1 MILQPQNVDDA
12 YVEIIDHILENGQST
27 DDRTGVGTTHIVGHT
42 LKFDLA
48 QGFPIVSIMKTVYES
63 AFGEMMA
70 FLNGVTNVSGFHAW
84 GTKVW
89 DEFADPK
96 TGELGPVYGGQWRN
110 WPRECSVGG
119 IDQVYEAVELLM
131 NPKPSRRIIVNGWN
145 PTHHPDPTLRPFEN
159 PSQGKMSLT
168 ACHVMHQ
175 LLVNRT
181 VSGHPRLNML
191 MYLRSSDVGLGLKF
205 NIAQYAM
212 LLHRYAHATDM
223 MPGTLIINIGDAH
236 IYNNHR
242 DALVDCVQRWKDL
255 RARRENEQAALANPS
270 MHTAPVE
277 GNRVNPYLHFLSA
290 DHPAWWDRKEGSPT
304 IQERVGWL
312 TGYNNPRLMKE
323 MMQVHDY
330 NPGRF
335 VKLPIAV

>member
-12 YVEIIDHILENGQST
+12 YVELIDHILTEGQST

-48 QGFPIVSIMKTVYES
+48 QGFPVVSIMKTPYES

-70 FLNGVTNVSGFHAW
+70 FLNGATNISEFHAW
-84 GTKVW
+84 GTRVW
-89 DEFADPK
+89 DEFADPV
-96 TGELGPVYGGQWRN
+96 TGELGPVYGAQWRS
-110 WPRECSVGG
+110 WDDGSGTR
-119 IDQVYEAVELLM
+119 IDQIASAVDLLV
-131 NPKPSRRIIVNGWN
+131 NPKPSRRILVNGWN

-159 PSQGKMSLT
+159 PSRGKMCLT

-175 LLVNRT
+175 LLIDKGP
-181 VSGHPRLNML
+181 SGAQRLNML

-205 NIAQYAM
+205 NMAQYAM

-223 MPGTLIINIGDAH
+223 VPGTLIINIGDAH

-242 DALVDCVQRWKDL
+242 DELSAAVQRWKDL
-255 RARRENEQAALANPS
+255 WAGKEQERASQTSPF
-270 MHTAPVE
+270 
-277 GNRVNPYLHFLSA
+277 LHFHSS
-290 DHPAWWDRKEGSPT
+290 DEPTWWDEQKRTPT
-304 IQERVGWL
+304 VQERLDWL
-312 TGYNNPRLMKE
+312 VGYNKPRPMNG
-323 MMQVHDY
+323 MMQVHNY
-330 NPGRF
+330 NPQRF